1 MMDWRAALEIMVTRT
16 GHARYRTLCAD
27 DHPDHCA
34 WRRLMLR
41 LAGANED
48 PAARRAAKPRG
59 PLGAQPGRG

>member
-1 MMDWRAALEIMVTRT
+1 MDWTEALKIVIARTR
-16 GHARYRTLCAD
+16 HEPYRELCAD

-41 LAGANED
+41 LAAEDED

-59 PLGAQPGRG
+59 PLGAKPGGG